1 MPLAVAPNP
10 VDEALVDLLS
20 SDTAVDVGFMAL
32 CPGGPNHLVAPE
44 GVAEPYMVF
53 GLTQPTR
60 DTYTLAGLAWVDC
73 LYGFDVIQ
81 EGSSAE
87 RCQSASRRLDTL
99 LTDTTALAPT
109 GWVVMSCR
117 RTGYQERLERQE
129 GGALYQHVQSVY
141 AITIRPE

>member
-1 MPLAVAPNP
+1 MPPTIAPNP
-10 VDEALVDLLS
+10 VDAALVALLS
-20 SDTAVDVGFMAL
+20 ADIDPDYGFMAL
-32 CPGGPNHLVAPE
+32 APGGPNHLVAPE
-44 GVAEPYMVF
+44 NSPQPYCVF

-60 DTYTLAGLAWVDC
+60 DTYTMGGLAFVDC

-87 RCQSASRRLDTL
+87 RCQAAAARLNTL

-117 RTGYQERLERQE
+117 RQGYQERLERTD
-129 GGALYQHVQSVY
+129 GGVLYQHVQSTF
-141 AITIRPE
+141 AITIRPA